1 MIVIDMHML
10 ICTHLCLQ
18 DMFSNTPNI
27 NVVLNLNFFFL
38 IICYKYQVKY
48 IKHSF

>member
-18 DMFSNTPNI
+18 DMFSNTPR
-27 NVVLNLNFFFL
+27 NLNAH
-38 IICYKYQVKY
+38 Y
-48 IKHSF
+48 IQIEALQILMLF